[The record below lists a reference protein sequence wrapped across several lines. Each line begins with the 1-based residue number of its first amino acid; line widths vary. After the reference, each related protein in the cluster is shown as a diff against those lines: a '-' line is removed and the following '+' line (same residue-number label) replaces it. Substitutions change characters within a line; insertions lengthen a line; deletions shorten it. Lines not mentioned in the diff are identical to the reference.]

1 MPLITLQNVDFSVG
15 GPLLLEKAELSIEPG
30 ERIALIGRNGAG
42 KSTLLKLLAGLRKPA
57 SGSVQL
63 LGEPLAQLPRR
74 RVAQALAL
82 VEQQADTLDAISVF
96 DAVALGRT
104 PWLSALAPFSR
115 QDCAIVEQAL
125 ADLDALHLRTRLWG
139 SLSGGERQRVHIA
152 RALAQRPQVLLLDEP
167 TNHLDIQHQLSLL
180 QQVQALPV
188 TTLVALHDLNQALT
202 CDRLAVLDKGCLVA
216 LGKPLDVLTPERLLS
231 TFGVHAQA
239 VSHVHQALILPRLL
253 LMMIG
258 SPLLRWHNDPVQCQP
273 LLIFFLLPSAPTS
286 VNSNS

>member
-1 MPLITLQNVDFSVG
+1 MTVMTALQMAPLSCQNLGLQLASNTVLSDI
-15 GPLLLEKAELSIEPG
+15 ELSVVAG
-30 ERIALIGRNGAG
+30 ETLGVVGPNGSG
-42 KSTLLKLLAGLRKPA
+42 KSSLLKVLAGLRKPGN
-57 SGSVQL
+57 GSVQL

-74 RVAQALAL
+74 HVAQALAL

-115 QDCAIVEQAL
+115 EDRAIVEQAL
-125 ADLDALHLRTRLWG
+125 ADLDALHLRARLWG

-202 CDRLAVLDKGCLVA
+202 CDRVAVLDKGRLVA
-216 LGKPLDVLTPERLLS
+216 LGKPLEVLTPERLLN
-231 TFGVHAQA
+231 TFGVHA
-239 VSHVHQALILPRLL
+239 HYLIDPFDGAHILRL
-253 LMMIG
+253 
-258 SPLLRWHNDPVQCQP
+258 R
-273 LLIFFLLPSAPTS
+273 AP
-286 VNSNS
+286 